1 MTETTPLAALLDA
14 YRRHATERAPAV
26 AAALDAE
33 ARAIAASGRLERAL
47 RAGAALPDVPLPDAP
62 DGRVRLPDL
71 VRDGPLVL
79 VFYLGRWCPFCTLEL
94 RAWQRALPAIR
105 ALGGRLVAV
114 SPQDEREIALTRERD
129 RLDFHMV
136 SDPDNALARRFGI
149 AHEVAPAVRDA
160 YAASG
165 MACARDDSAA
175 WTLALPA
182 VYLVGRDGRVD
193 WAHVDADWRR
203 RAEPADVVARLAA
216 IAATRLPA
224 DFSPM
229 RSSGASA
236 AASSA

>member
-14 YRRHATERAPAV
+14 DRRHATERAPAV

-216 IAATRLPA
+216 IGGR
-224 DFSPM
+224 
-229 RSSGASA
+229 
-236 AASSA
+236 